1 VTGAEVFLRST
12 LFLLAQTL
20 VTPPYSLIALCTF
33 PFSRMTRYRVISQ
46 WSRLVIALAKQLL
59 KIDYRVRGLEHLPCT
74 PAIIL
79 SKHQSAWE
87 TLAYQVIF
95 PPQVLVLRKSL
106 LHIPFFGW
114 GLALM
119 SPIAVTSGSPQRA
132 LRQLLKQGEARLRQG
147 FWVVIFPEGTRVAPG
162 TRGNYQAGGAL
173 LATRTRT
180 AVVPVAHNAGE
191 LWKRRAFL
199 KYPGTI
205 TVSIGE
211 TIDPAGLKPA
221 ELLAHAASWIESE
234 MQRISGTARREIGD
248 RRLRIED

>member
-1 VTGAEVFLRST
+1 MIARSEVVFRST
-12 LFLLAQTL
+12 FFLLAQIL
-20 VTPPYSLIALCTF
+20 ITPPYCLIALLTF
-33 PFSRMTRYRVISQ
+33 PFSRMIRYQVISR
-46 WSRLVIALAKQLL
+46 WSRLVIALARWLL
-59 KIDYRVRGLEHLPCT
+59 KIDYRVLGKEHLPST

-87 TLAYQVIF
+87 TLAYQAIF

-119 SPIAVTSGSPQRA
+119 SPIAITTGSKQTA

-162 TRGNYQAGGAL
+162 ETGTYQAGGAL
-173 LATRTRT
+173 LATHSQTP
-180 AVVPVAHNAGE
+180 VVPVAHNAGE
-191 LWKRRAFL
+191 LWGRRAFL

-205 TVSIGE
+205 TVSIGK
-211 TIDPAGLKPA
+211 TIEAVDLKPA
-221 ELLAHAASWIESE
+221 ELLTRAASWIESE
-234 MQRISGTARREIGD
+234 MQQISGTAGGQA
-248 RRLRIED
+248 